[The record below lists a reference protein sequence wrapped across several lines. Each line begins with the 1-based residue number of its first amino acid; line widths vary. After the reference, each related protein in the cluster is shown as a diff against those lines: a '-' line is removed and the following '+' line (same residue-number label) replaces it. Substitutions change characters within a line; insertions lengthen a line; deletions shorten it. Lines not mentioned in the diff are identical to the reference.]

1 MTYSREAVYT
11 YLRNAIVTAHSGA
24 YVTARREPVTKTFPA
39 VRVIEINRTRPQE
52 YATLANDDQQ
62 YESTFETEIFSNKQ
76 SGALAE
82 AYSILDT
89 VESAFKT
96 LGYFETFCEPIDN
109 IDPSI
114 FRIVG
119 RFSRQIG
126 MADVIPSTT

>member
-109 IDPSI
+109 IDPSV

-126 MADVIPSTT
+126 MADVIPS